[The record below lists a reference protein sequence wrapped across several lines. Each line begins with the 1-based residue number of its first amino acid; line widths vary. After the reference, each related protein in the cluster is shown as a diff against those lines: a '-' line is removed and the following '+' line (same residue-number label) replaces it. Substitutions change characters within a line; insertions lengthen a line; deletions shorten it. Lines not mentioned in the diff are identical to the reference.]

1 MDPST
6 ERNLLQRL
14 RDSLFSVPS
23 LSLCVEL
30 SRTSLCAGPPPAASL
45 LPVAAP
51 VRLLTSSTQGGRHQH
66 SDRSLQHTGS
76 LAKRF
81 RRRLCGQR
89 GGSGDANV
97 WVTTRNAPF
106 LHYDQRGTKR
116 LGHYKKCSIFALRPE
131 GNQKWITAMEHQL
144 KTV

>member
-23 LSLCVEL
+23 LSLRVEL

-51 VRLLTSSTQGGRHQH
+51 VRLLTSSTP
-66 SDRSLQHTGS
+66 S
-76 LAKRF
+76 
-81 RRRLCGQR
+81 
-89 GGSGDANV
+89 GGSAGEAANKLDPRR
-97 WVTTRNAPF
+97 TTS
-106 LHYDQRGTKR
+106 T
-116 LGHYKKCSIFALRPE
+116 
-131 GNQKWITAMEHQL
+131 
-144 KTV
+144 